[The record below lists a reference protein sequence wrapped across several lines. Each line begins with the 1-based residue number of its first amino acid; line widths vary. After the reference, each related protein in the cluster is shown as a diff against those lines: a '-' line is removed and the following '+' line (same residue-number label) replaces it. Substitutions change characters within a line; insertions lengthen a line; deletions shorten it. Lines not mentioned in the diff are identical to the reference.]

1 MCLQGCFILLIDC
14 VSVQIVPQQQ
24 ATMARPQVALAQPSV
39 VTLRGQPHSRIIVGQ
54 LQTGVGWLLLFVF
67 FVFLKKKI
75 T

>member
-24 ATMARPQVALAQPSV
+24 GTMARPQVTLAQPSM

-54 LQTGVGWLLLFVF
+54 LQTGVGKSCCFVF
-67 FVFLKKKI
+67 F
-75 T
+75 